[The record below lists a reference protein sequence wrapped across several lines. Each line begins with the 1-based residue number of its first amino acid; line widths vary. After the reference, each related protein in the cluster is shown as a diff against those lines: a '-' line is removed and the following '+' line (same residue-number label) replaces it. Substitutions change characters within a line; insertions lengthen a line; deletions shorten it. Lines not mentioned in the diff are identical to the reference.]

1 MADSS
6 LDTDILQYQ
15 GGLVT
20 NSLINILEP
29 DPDSSDDTNEPT
41 LIRHSPHH
49 DFDMLTSTLRHKT
62 NVFSILRTNIQS
74 IRAKFIELKIFV
86 ETLQELGFSFSAI
99 CVQESWLPVTED
111 NSQLQLKGYEC
122 ISQGKSCSSKDGLII
137 YFYNNF
143 DYSYIKKLIRYK
155 KWEGHM

>member
-6 LDTDILQYQ
+6 LDRDILQYQ

-29 DPDSSDDTNEPT
+29 DADSNNDTNEPT
-41 LIRHSPHH
+41 LIPHSPYY
-49 DFDMLTSTLRHKT
+49 DFDMLISTLKHKKMCSA
-62 NVFSILRTNIQS
+62 FSVPNIQS
-74 IRAKFIELKIFV
+74 IRAKFIELKLFV

-99 CVQESWLPVTED
+99 CVQESWLSVNEN

-122 ISQGKSCSSKDGLII
+122 ISQGKPCSSKAGLII
-137 YFYNNF
+137 YLDKMFY
-143 DYSYIKKLIRYK
+143 YTYTKKLIGYK
-155 KWEGHM
+155 T